1 VKRVVVNLCWMV
13 PGSVGG
19 SEEYATRLLNAVA
32 RQLPSDIGVEL
43 ASMAGLGKTHPS
55 LVESFTNQC
64 APIRGSIRPL
74 RVATENTWM
83 YHKCR
88 DADLVHHLG
97 GHIPARH
104 GSPTAVTIHD
114 TQPLDLPANFSK
126 PKQIYMRRMIPHAVS
141 SADLICTPS
150 RWVADRIGER
160 FPSANAKVCVVPST
174 WDDRNCRRLTEVD
187 PSESLIE
194 HLTGFQIILY
204 PAITH
209 PHKNH
214 EVLLTAV
221 AKLKASNPTV
231 RLVLTGGAGRAQQ
244 LVSDCIDRLALSD
257 VVIRPGRVPE
267 SELAALMLRAD
278 VLAFP
283 SRYEGFG
290 LPVLE
295 AMRCG
300 TPVVAANATSLP
312 EVLHGSG
319 LLVDPDDADAWAQA
333 LEAALAG
340 GREVDQMVS
349 AGRKRSEHFRPSESA
364 RRLTDAWAE
373 VIR

>member
-32 RQLPSDIGVEL
+32 RQIPAHIMVEL
-43 ASMAGLGKTHPS
+43 VAMAGLSEIHPS
-55 LVESFTNQC
+55 LAKSFTNQC
-64 APIRGSIRPL
+64 APISGSNRPL

-83 YHKCR
+83 YRKCR

-114 TQPLDLPANFSK
+114 TQPLDMPANFSK

-150 RWVADRIGER
+150 RWVADRISER
-160 FPSANAKVCVVPST
+160 FPSAGAKVRVVPST
-174 WDDRNCRRLTEVD
+174 WADTDHRRLAKVD
-187 PSESLIE
+187 PSEALIE
-194 HLTGFQIILY
+194 RLAGCQVILY

-214 EVLLTAV
+214 QVLLTAI
-221 AKLKASNPTV
+221 AKLKASNPSLRV
-231 RLVLTGGAGRAQQ
+231 VLTGGVGRAHQ
-244 LVSDCIDRLALSD
+244 LVSECVDRLALSD
-257 VVIRPGRVPE
+257 MVLRPGRVSE
-267 SELAALMLRAD
+267 SALAALMGRAD

-312 EVLHGSG
+312 EVLAGSG
-319 LLVDPDDADAWAQA
+319 LLVDPDDADAWAEA
-333 LEAALAG
+333 LEAVLGG

-349 AGRKRSEHFRPSESA
+349 AGQKRSEYFRPGESA

-373 VIR
+373 VIQ